1 MYTVRV
7 VGDGG
12 TSVGH
17 GSTKC
22 TTSPCLFVQQVNVSA
37 TSYTIFVASINGD
50 GEEGPENNIT
60 VLGTSVQT
68 YQSAQFTSFD
78 VHDVFGCVHN
88 IANMQAYIGP
98 IYIFM

>member
-1 MYTVRV
+1 MRV

-22 TTSPCLFVQQVNVSA
+22 TTSPCLFVQQVNVPA

-60 VLGTSVQT
+60 VSGTSVQT
-68 YQSAQFTSFD
+68 YQSAQFKFCLPT
-78 VHDVFGCVHN
+78 
-88 IANMQAYIGP
+88 Q
-98 IYIFM
+98 

>member
-1 MYTVRV
+1 MSVYTVRV

-22 TTSPCLFVQQVNVSA
+22 TTSLCLFVQQVNVPA

-50 GEEGPENNIT
+50 GEEGPENYIT
-60 VLGTSVQT
+60 LGTLFHVQ
-68 YQSAQFTSFD
+68 YKL
-78 VHDVFGCVHN
+78 
-88 IANMQAYIGP
+88 IKMLMQIV
-98 IYIFM
+98 